1 MGLFYKIPE
10 AGCERPA
17 RRFGVHAGSP
27 RLQQARPHP
36 EVGAPGAAGSH
47 PFRGAHRQMLRRVH
61 PEWVFPTKSTAFALC
76 GFGRYSG
83 VFFGRHFL
91 RRRGTPACLIDVD
104 FHKHNDL
111 CNPSVQ
117 SDVDGLLHGCS
128 GLGDSWSLARRTFD
142 WSRMQHQFKASS
154 FSYIWVAKSSRQRFA
169 DCTIRHS
176 TSLPRG
182 CSDQESYQALAPW
195 LP

>member
-1 MGLFYKIPE
+1 MSQLT
-10 AGCERPA
+10 
-17 RRFGVHAGSP
+17 
-27 RLQQARPHP
+27 
-36 EVGAPGAAGSH
+36 PGASLLPASSLCTCRPSANEKTRRGGSSGTQLRSREGWCAG
-47 PFRGAHRQMLRRVH
+47 
-61 PEWVFPTKSTAFALC
+61 
-76 GFGRYSG
+76 
-83 VFFGRHFL
+83 HFL

-117 SDVDGLLHGCS
+117 SDVDGLFHGCS
-128 GLGDSWSLARRTFD
+128 GLGDSWSLARRAFD